1 MVACS
6 ELLEDRDTDEHQ
18 SQPGEGVGVGGRPFS
33 KALGND

>member
-18 SQPGEGVGVGGRPFS
+18 SQPGGGGRGGGRAILKS
-33 KALGND
+33 SGE